1 MNLGQSYEI
10 LKSDGEWR
18 FEEEL
23 AGRKCSC
30 TLRIVGSWVA
40 HLLRPEANIFN
51 FDSFV

>member
-40 HLLRPEANIFN
+40 HLAHIFYG
-51 FDSFV
+51 